1 VCQPRQRSL
10 FAERGSISEHRQG
23 ARHEV
28 RLAFRTYE
36 RSRVVAVRKEAL
48 PAAKSAPAARSKS
61 PRDGRADDQP
71 IAIVDIV
78 DIVKAICVP
87 MGSGAC
93 Q

>member
-1 VCQPRQRSL
+1 
-10 FAERGSISEHRQG
+10 
-23 ARHEV
+23 
-28 RLAFRTYE
+28 
-36 RSRVVAVRKEAL
+36 VAVRKEEL
-48 PAAKSAPAARSKS
+48 PAAQSAPAARSKS

-78 DIVKAICVP
+78 KAICVP